1 MTWTCWAEVF
11 LILREL
17 SARIRSLQLS
27 DVYSRDA
34 LSSTSAAGT
43 ERLAAACIEDD
54 EVAQLDVV
62 LGTRAFWDLEELGIG
77 VCVAEVQLQ
86 PGMQEE
92 MTAHIQSR
100 LPRLMAQSGVK
111 LRIS

>member
-1 MTWTCWAEVF
+1 M
-11 LILREL
+11 REL

-43 ERLAAACIEDD
+43 ERLATACIEDE
-54 EVAQLDVV
+54 EVAELDVV
-62 LGTRAFWDLEELGIG
+62 LGARAFWDLEELDIDM
-77 VCVAEVQLQ
+77 CVVEAQMQ

-92 MTAHIQSR
+92 ITAHIRSR
-100 LPRLMAQSGVK
+100 LPRLVTQSGVK
-111 LRIS
+111 LQIS